1 LTEWSDR
8 DPDNNYEVNKGE
20 IVVHVWKIVA
30 ALSAWTAIYLLVKI
44 CR

>member
-1 LTEWSDR
+1 MTEWSDR
-8 DPDNNYEVNKGE
+8 DPDNNYEVDRGK
-20 IVVHVWKIVA
+20 IIIHVWKIVV